1 MAKGDAAGRPAEPAE
16 EQEPGFEA
24 LIHAQE
30 EAELHEP
37 PGDWRIEDWVTFAI
51 FWVLAAVVFAQFF
64 TRYVLND
71 SIAWTEEIARY
82 LLMATAFLGAALA
95 ARKGTHI
102 ALEIVPNMLPRGVR
116 RWVRLALGVATILFF
131 AIAAYLCANI
141 AEAMMYQPMV
151 VIDVPLGWVYWAVF
165 AGMVMTVIRLALATW
180 HRFREGEPEHA
191 PDPSEGA
198 RL

>member
-1 MAKGDAAGRPAEPAE
+1 MAKGEGMERRTGPVEEP
-16 EQEPGFEA
+16 EPGFEA

-37 PGDWRIEDWVTFAI
+37 PGDWRLEDWLAFAL
-51 FWVLAAVVFAQFF
+51 FWVLAVIVFAQFF

-82 LLMATAFLGAALA
+82 LLMAVAFLGAALA

-102 ALEIVPNMLPRGVR
+102 ALEIVPNMLPAGIR
-116 RWVRLALGVATILFF
+116 RWFRLLLEVITVLFF
-131 AIAAYLCANI
+131 GIAAWLCWSI

-151 VIDVPLGWVYWAVF
+151 VIDFPLGWVYWAVF
-165 AGMVMTVIRLALATW
+165 AGMLMTMFRLAQNGW
-180 HRFREGEPEHA
+180 NRFRAGEPEKA